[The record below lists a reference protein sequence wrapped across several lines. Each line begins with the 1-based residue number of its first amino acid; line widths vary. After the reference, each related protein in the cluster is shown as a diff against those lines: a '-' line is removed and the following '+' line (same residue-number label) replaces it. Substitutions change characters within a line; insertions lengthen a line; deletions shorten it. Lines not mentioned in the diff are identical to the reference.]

1 MTSWQDFLTSDPSIC
16 GGEICAAG
24 TRIPVTVILDNLPEG
39 STKDEILGSY
49 PSLRREHIDSA
60 LAYCSGTCSR
70 RTFGSDSSAVKVKLD
85 EKLPVVT
92 KDFAARRYS
101 KDAFSKLASMR
112 RSIIVSIAL
121 IFLVF
126 GLAPSAGA
134 GDIPKN
140 TRYLALGDSIAFG
153 YNPLVVPVNLDK
165 YIGYPEIVSDALHR
179 KVANASC
186 FGESSGSFLVL
197 HAPDTGCAQ
206 WRASLPLYVPYSGTQ
221 MQYALDYLRANG
233 KKTDLITID
242 IGVNDLGVLLA
253 SCNFDLTCAQLG
265 LPATLAAYAQN
276 LAAIFGGIRARLYTG
291 PIVAVTPYAVNY
303 NDPVEVTGLLAL
315 DGVLAQVASAFDV
328 RVADAFNAFLV
339 ADVPF
344 GNDSC
349 AAGLLI
355 KLPGGTC
362 DIHPSLAGQ
371 TLIAQTVVA
380 LIGKK

>member
-1 MTSWQDFLTSDPSIC
+1 MLRSTI
-16 GGEICAAG
+16 
-24 TRIPVTVILDNLPEG
+24 IP
-39 STKDEILGSY
+39 
-49 PSLRREHIDSA
+49 SA
-60 LAYCSGTCSR
+60 LI
-70 RTFGSDSSAVKVKLD
+70 L
-85 EKLPVVT
+85 
-92 KDFAARRYS
+92 
-101 KDAFSKLASMR
+101 LAS
-112 RSIIVSIAL
+112 S
-121 IFLVF
+121 
-126 GLAPSAGA
+126 LAPSAA
-134 GDIPKN
+134 AEDVPRN

-165 YIGYPEIVSDALHR
+165 YVGYPEIVSDSIHR

-197 HAPDTGCAQ
+197 GAPDTGCAQ
-206 WRASLPLYVPYSGTQ
+206 WRASLPLYVSYSGTQ
-221 MQYALDYLRANG
+221 MQYALDYLQANL

-253 SCNFDLTCAQLG
+253 SCNDNLTCASAG
-265 LPATLAAYAQN
+265 LPSTLAAYAQN
-276 LAAIFGGIRARLYTG
+276 LTTIFGGIRAAGYTG

-303 NDPVEVTGLLAL
+303 NDPVEVSGLIAL

-328 RVADAFNAFLV
+328 QVADAFTAFLV

-355 KLPGGTC
+355 KLPNGTC

-371 TLIAQTVVA
+371 TLIAQTVVG

>member
-1 MTSWQDFLTSDPSIC
+1 MCRSTIIPS
-16 GGEICAAG
+16 
-24 TRIPVTVILDNLPEG
+24 
-39 STKDEILGSY
+39 
-49 PSLRREHIDSA
+49 
-60 LAYCSGTCSR
+60 
-70 RTFGSDSSAVKVKLD
+70 
-85 EKLPVVT
+85 
-92 KDFAARRYS
+92 
-101 KDAFSKLASMR
+101 
-112 RSIIVSIAL
+112 AL
-121 IFLVF
+121 IFLAC
-126 GLAPSAGA
+126 GLPLSAA
-134 GDIPKN
+134 ADDVSRN

-153 YNPLVVPVNLDK
+153 FNPLVIPVNLDK
-165 YIGYPEIVSDALHR
+165 YVGYPEIVSDALHR

-197 HAPDTGCAQ
+197 GAPDTGCAQ
-206 WRASLPLYVPYSGTQ
+206 WRAILPLKVSYSGTQ
-221 MQYALDYLRANG
+221 MQYTLDYLRANV

-253 SCNFDLTCAQLG
+253 FCKFDLTCASNG
-265 LPATLAAYAQN
+265 LPGTLAAYAQH
-276 LAAIFGGIRARLYTG
+276 LTTIFGGIRAAGYTG

-303 NDPVEVTGLLAL
+303 NDPVEVSGLIAL

-328 RVADAFNAFLV
+328 QVADAFAAFLV

-371 TLIAQTVVA
+371 TLIAQTVVS
-380 LIGKK
+380 LLGKK